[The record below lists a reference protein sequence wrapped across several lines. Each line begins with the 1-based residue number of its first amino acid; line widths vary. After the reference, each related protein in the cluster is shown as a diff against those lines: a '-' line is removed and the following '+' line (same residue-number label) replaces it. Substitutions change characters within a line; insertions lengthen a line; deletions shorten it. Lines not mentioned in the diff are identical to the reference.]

1 MKYIRGAKKNKQ
13 KQHTPTEADDSI
25 QSAQF
30 ATVVDLL
37 SEGEIQGLDDGHK
50 SIYLDGTPILD
61 TTGATNYQG
70 YSVVTRN
77 GTQDQTYVPDLSTIE
92 NEIPVGTR
100 IDFATPIAQQINDST
115 VDRIRVTVSIP
126 ALRYTEDDGDVVGT
140 SVSLRIEVQ
149 YAGQSS
155 YSPMVTDTISGKSS
169 SLYKRDYIFGLA
181 GTFPVSV
188 RVVRL
193 TGDTH
198 TEGRTMNDLHWSSY
212 TLIKDDKLR
221 YPNSA
226 LAYLRFDS
234 RQFNSVPRRK
244 YKIRGI
250 KVKLPSNASVDTTT
264 HIGRVTYSGVWDGTF
279 GAATWTND
287 PAWCLYDLIISTRY
301 GAGIP
306 ESSLDK
312 WDFYNI
318 SQYCNELV
326 SDGKGFTEPRFACNL
341 LINAQD
347 EVYTIIQQLTSLF
360 RGMSHYS
367 AGSLVVTQ
375 DKPTDSQYLIGPS
388 NVIDGAFSYSGTSQK
403 ARHTVATVAYQTY
416 DSLGEVQY
424 EYVEDADAVAK
435 YGVINKSVKALGCYS
450 QGQAHRYGLWL
461 LKSEQLLTQTCTFG
475 VSIES
480 GIILRPGMVIDIADP
495 TKNGNRRSGRVSS
508 ATTTAITVDSSADLN
523 TFDLGNNPKI
533 SVMMPG
539 GTVETKAIPAAG
551 ISGSVIS
558 ITGSFS
564 EAPNSQAV
572 WLLQSDTE
580 QSQQYRIISVAEGD
594 KSSYSV
600 TALEYNSTLYAN
612 VDSGDDIVLRDIT
625 DLSAEPKPV
634 SQINGT
640 EFLYQDGQGIFVG
653 VVISWKQL
661 AGEEEVVEGEERDSD
676 YPDRRRISSYSLQY
690 KIDNDNWTS
699 VTTGSPSITLRN
711 MREGRLYIQIQALN
725 YLGRGSTIVSYDQ
738 LLAGKTGAPGNV
750 QGLMMIPSTSSMARL
765 FWDESADLD
774 VIVGG
779 WVRVRHSPETSNVTW
794 ATATSIHADL
804 PGSAKEAYCDLKGG
818 TYLAKFIDSSGVESI
833 GASLVEFTKPD
844 LENLVAVN
852 TQTENGTFP
861 GAKTQLAV
869 DSGTN
874 ELRMAPDGGTSGGN
888 ATFHTSGTYLFQNNP
903 IDLGGVYSVRL
914 NSTVKVRGYFPYAV
928 TVDTH
933 PNWDAISSVDGVTPQ
948 SCDVKL
954 YIRTTQ
960 LTNPGSEDW
969 TSWRLFHNAE
979 FSARKYELKAEC
991 VTGGSLQQIA
1001 IQTLKVEALAATRT
1015 INASGTTLTTG
1026 DLAITFSNAFLATPS
1041 VGIIFNAT
1049 ASGEYYKITGDTAN
1063 GFSVSIYN
1071 SSNQRVARAF
1081 HWTATGYGKSN

>member
-1 MKYIRGAKKNKQ
+1 MKYIRGAGGGKNGG
-13 KQHTPTEADDSI
+13 KQHTPTEADDSL
-25 QSAQF
+25 QSVQY

-50 SIYLDGTPILD
+50 SIFLDGTPVLD
-61 TTGATNYQG
+61 TTGASNFEG

-77 GTQDQTYVPDLSTIE
+77 GTQDQTYVADLSTLE
-92 NEIPVGTR
+92 REVAVGAVIR
-100 IDFATPIAQQINDST
+100 QATPVVRQLNDST
-115 VDRIRVTVSIP
+115 IDRIRVTINIP
-126 ALRYTEDDGDVVGT
+126 SLREVEGDGDIVGYAVV
-140 SVSLRIEVQ
+140 LKIEVQ
-149 YAGQSS
+149 YQGGS
-155 YSPMVTDTISGKSS
+155 YAPMVTDTISGKSS
-169 SLYKRDYIFGLA
+169 SAYKRDYIFGLA

-188 RVVRL
+188 RVTRMSA
-193 TGDTH
+193 DTH
-198 TEGRTMNDLHWSSY
+198 TNTKIESETFWSSY
-212 TLIKDDKLR
+212 TEIKDEKLR

-226 LAYLRFDS
+226 LTYLRFDS
-234 RQFNSVPRRK
+234 RQFNSIPRRK

-326 SDGKGFTEPRFACNL
+326 SDGKGFLEPRFACNL

-347 EVYTIIQQLTSLF
+347 EVYTVIQQLTSLF
-360 RGMSHYS
+360 RGISHYA
-367 AGSLVVTQ
+367 AGSLVVAQ

-388 NVIDGAFSYSGTSQK
+388 NVINGAFSYSGTSQK

-416 DSLGEVQY
+416 DNLGEVQY

-461 LKSEQLLTQTCTFG
+461 LKSEQLLTETCTFG

-480 GIILRPGMVIDIADP
+480 GIILRPGVVIDIADP

-508 ATTTAITVDSSADLN
+508 ATTTAITVDSSVDLN
-523 TFDLGNNPKI
+523 TFDLGANPTI

-572 WLLQSDTE
+572 WLIQSDSE
-580 QSQQYRIISVAEGD
+580 QSQQYRVISVAEGD

-600 TALEYNSTLYAN
+600 TALQYNSSLYGN

-625 DLSAEPKPV
+625 NLSETPAPV
-634 SQINGT
+634 SDVEGE

-653 VVISWKQL
+653 IVVSWKH
-661 AGEEEVVEGEERDSD
+661 
-676 YPDRRRISSYSLQY
+676 DRKRVTEYSLQY
-690 KIDNDNWTS
+690 RIDNDNWVG
-699 VTTGSPSITLRN
+699 VTTGSPSVTLRN
-711 MREGRLYIQIQALN
+711 MRQGRLYVQIQALN
-725 YLGRGSTIVSYDQ
+725 YLGKGSTIFAYDQ
-738 LLAGKTGAPGNV
+738 LLAGKTAAPEDV

-765 FWDESADLD
+765 FWNECADLD

-818 TYLAKFIDSSGVESI
+818 TYLAKFIDSGGRESVS
-833 GASLVEFTKPD
+833 AALVEFTKPD
-844 LENLVAVN
+844 LENLVSIN
-852 TQTENGTFP
+852 TQTEHGTFP
-861 GAKTQLAV
+861 GTKTQLAV
-869 DSGTN
+869 DSGTG
-874 ELRMAPDGGTSGGN
+874 ELRMAPDGGTEDGN

-903 IDLGGVYSVRL
+903 IDLGGVYSIRL
-914 NSTVKVRGYFPYAV
+914 NSTVKVRGYYPYDV
-928 TVDTH
+928 YVDTF
-933 PNWDAISSVDGVTPQ
+933 PNWDNLASVDGDLPNA
-948 SCDVKL
+948 CDVRL

-960 LTNPGSEDW
+960 LASPGSEDW

-991 VTGGSLQQIA
+991 VTGDKLEQIA
-1001 IQTLKVEALAATRT
+1001 IQTLKVEALAAMRT
-1015 INASGTTLTTG
+1015 INATSGTSLTTG
-1026 DLAITFSNAFLATPS
+1026 DLAITFPNVFLATPS
-1041 VGIIFNAT
+1041 VGIIFNAAAT
-1049 ASGEYYKITGDTAN
+1049 GEYYTITSDTAN

-1071 SSNQRVARAF
+1071 SSAQRVARAF

>member
-13 KQHTPTEADDSI
+13 KQHTPTEADDSL

-30 ATVVDLL
+30 ATVIDLI
-37 SEGEIQGLDDGHK
+37 SEGEIEGLDDGHK
-50 SIYLDGTPILD
+50 SIYLDGTPVLD
-61 TTGATNYQG
+61 TNGGTNYEG

-92 NEIPVGTR
+92 SEEGVSTRVEFSSPVIR
-100 IDFATPIAQQINDST
+100 QVNDST
-115 VDRIRVTVSIP
+115 VDRIRVTVSVP
-126 ALRYTEDDGDVVGT
+126 ALRYTEDDGDVVGS
-140 SVSLRIEVQ
+140 SVSFRIEVQ

-155 YSPMVTDTISGKSS
+155 YSTMVSDTISGKSS

-181 GTFPVSV
+181 GTFPVSI

-198 TEGRTMNDLHWSSY
+198 TEGRTSNDLYWSSY
-212 TLIKDDKLR
+212 TLIKDEKLR

-234 RQFNSVPRRK
+234 RQFNSIPRRK

-264 HIGRVTYSGVWDGTF
+264 HIGRVTYSGTWNGTF

-287 PAWCLYDLIISTRY
+287 PAWCLYDLITSTRY
-301 GAGIP
+301 GPGVP

-326 SDGKGFTEPRFACNL
+326 SDGKGSLEPRFACNL

-347 EVYTIIQQLTSLF
+347 EVYTVIQQLTSLF
-360 RGMSHYS
+360 RGMSHFA

-375 DKPTDSQYLIGPS
+375 DKPAESKYLLGPS

-403 ARHTVATVAYQTY
+403 ARHTVCTVAYQTY
-416 DSLGEVQY
+416 DTLGEVQY

-461 LKSEQLLTQTCTFG
+461 LKSEQLLTQTCTFS
-475 VSIES
+475 VSVES
-480 GIILRPGMVIDIADP
+480 GIILQPGMVIDIADP

-508 ATTTAITVDSSADLN
+508 ATTTAITVDSATGLDS
-523 TFDLGNNPKI
+523 FDLGGSPTLSVMLPGGIVETRPIPANGITGAVI
-533 SVMMPG
+533 SVSS
-539 GTVETKAIPAAG
+539 A
-551 ISGSVIS
+551 
-558 ITGSFS
+558 FS
-564 EAPNSQAV
+564 EAPNNQAV
-572 WLLQSDTE
+572 WLIQSDTE
-580 QSQQYRIISVAEGD
+580 QAQQYRVISVAEAD
-594 KSSYSV
+594 KTSFSV

-612 VDSGDDIVLRDIT
+612 VDSGDEVVLRNVT
-625 DLSAEPKPV
+625 DLGAEPSAV
-634 SQINGT
+634 FDIEGE

-653 VVISWKQL
+653 VVISWKH
-661 AGEEEVVEGEERDSD
+661 
-676 YPDRRRISSYSLQY
+676 DRKRVTEYSVQY
-690 KIDNDNWTS
+690 KIDNDNWTGIS
-699 VTTGSPSITLRN
+699 TGSPSVTIRN
-711 MREGRLYIQIQALN
+711 MRQGQLYIQIQALN
-725 YLGRGSTIVSYDQ
+725 YLGKGSTIVSYSQ
-738 LLAGKTGAPGNV
+738 SLAGKTAAPEDV

-765 FWDESADLD
+765 FWNECADLD

-794 ATATSIHADL
+794 ANATSIHADL

-818 TYLAKFIDSSGVESI
+818 TYLAKFIDSGGRESL
-833 GASLVEFTKPD
+833 GAALVEFTKPD
-844 LENLVAVN
+844 LENLVTVN
-852 TQTENGTFP
+852 TQTENPSFP
-861 GAKTQLAV
+861 GTKTQLAV

-874 ELRMAPDGGTSGGN
+874 ELRMAPDGGTEGGN

-914 NSTVKVRGYFPYAV
+914 NSTVKVRGYYPYNV
-928 TVDTH
+928 FIDTFA
-933 PNWDAISSVDGVTPQ
+933 NWDDVASVDGNTPQ

-960 LTNPGSEDW
+960 LANPGSGDW

-991 VTGGSLQQIA
+991 VTGHKLEQIA
-1001 IQTLKVEALAATRT
+1001 IQTLKVEALAAIRT

-1026 DLAITFSNAFLATPS
+1026 DLAITFSNVFLATPS
-1041 VGIIFNAT
+1041 VGIIFSAS

-1071 SSNQRVARAF
+1071 SSDQRVARAF

>member
-1 MKYIRGAKKNKQ
+1 MKYIRGAGGKNKS
-13 KQHTPTEADDSI
+13 KQHTPTESDDSL

-50 SIYLDGTPILD
+50 SIYLDGTPVLD
-61 TTGATNYQG
+61 TTGATNYEG
-70 YSVVTRN
+70 YSVITRN

-92 NEIPVGTR
+92 SEVGVGTR
-100 IDFATPIAQQINDST
+100 VDQASPVAQQINDST
-115 VDRIRVTVSIP
+115 VDRIRVTVSVP
-126 ALRYTEDDGDVVGT
+126 ALRHSEEDGDVVGT
-140 SVSLRIEVQ
+140 SVSLKVEVQ

-155 YSPMVTDTISGKSS
+155 YSTMVTDTISGKSS

-188 RVVRL
+188 RVVRVS
-193 TGDTH
+193 GDTH
-198 TEGRTMNDLHWSSY
+198 TEGRTSNDLHWASY
-212 TLIKDDKLR
+212 TMIKDEKLR

-226 LAYLRFDS
+226 LSYLRFDS
-234 RQFNSVPRRK
+234 RQFNAIPRRK

-264 HIGRVTYSGVWDGTF
+264 HIGRVTYSGTWNGTF

-301 GAGIP
+301 GASIP

-341 LINAQD
+341 LINSQD
-347 EVYTIIQQLTSLF
+347 EVYTVIQQLTSLF
-360 RGMSHYS
+360 RGMSHYA

-375 DKPTDSQYLIGPS
+375 DKPVDSQYLIGPS
-388 NVIDGAFSYSGTSQK
+388 NVIDGAFSYAGTSQK

-416 DSLGEVQY
+416 DNLGEVQY

-480 GIILRPGMVIDIADP
+480 GIILRPGMVVDIADP
-495 TKNGNRRSGRVSS
+495 TKNGNRRSGRVST
-508 ATTTAITVDSSADLN
+508 ATTTAITVDSSADLS
-523 TFDLGNNPKI
+523 TFNLGSSPKI

-539 GTVETKAIPAAG
+539 GTVETKAIPAGG

-572 WLLQSDTE
+572 WLIQSDTE
-580 QSQQYRIISVAEGD
+580 QSQQYRILSVAEGD
-594 KSSYSV
+594 KVSYSV
-600 TALEYNSTLYAN
+600 TALEYNSSLYAN

-634 SQINGT
+634 SNVEGE

-653 VVISWKQL
+653 VVVSWKQL
-661 AGEEEVVEGEERDSD
+661 SVDEEDSD
-676 YPDRRRISSYSLQY
+676 YHDRRRISSYSLQY
-690 KIDNDNWTS
+690 KIDDDNWTG

-711 MREGRLYIQIQALN
+711 MRQGRLYVQIQALN
-725 YLGRGSTIVSYDQ
+725 YLGKGSTIFTYDQ
-738 LLAGKTGAPGNV
+738 LLAGKTAAPEDV

-765 FWDESADLD
+765 FWNECADLD

-818 TYLAKFIDSSGVESI
+818 TYLAKFIDSGGRESV
-833 GASLVEFTKPD
+833 GAALVEFTKPD

-852 TQTENGTFP
+852 TQTEHGTFP
-861 GAKTQLAV
+861 GTKTQLLV
-869 DSGTN
+869 DSGTS
-874 ELRMAPDGGTSGGN
+874 ELRMAPDGGTEDGN

-903 IDLGGVYSVRL
+903 IDLGGVYSIRL
-914 NSTVKVRGYFPYAV
+914 NSTVKVRGYYPYNPY
-928 TVDTH
+928 VDTFA
-933 PNWDAISSVDGVTPQ
+933 NWDNLSSVDGALPNA
-948 SCDVKL
+948 CDVKL

-960 LTNPGSEDW
+960 LASPSSGDW

-991 VTGGSLQQIA
+991 VTGHKLEQIA
-1001 IQTLKVEALAATRT
+1001 IQTLKVEALAAMRT
-1015 INASGTTLTTG
+1015 INAISGTTLTTG
-1026 DLAITFSNAFLATPS
+1026 ELAITFPNVFLATPS

-1049 ASGEYYKITGDTAN
+1049 ASGEYYTITGNTAS

-1071 SSNQRVARAF
+1071 SSTQRVARAF